1 MRASRRAIV
10 WCGLGIAVLL
20 MAAGGCGGAADG
32 VRRGAVEGT
41 VSLDGEPLPDGVI
54 RFTPTGDT
62 TGPMVEARI
71 QGGRFSLTAAAG
83 PCVGTQQVEILSF
96 RKTGKK
102 VVNEGVESEEIVQVV
117 PERYN
122 TASELTATIA
132 SGANALPA
140 FELTGG
146 GE

>member
-1 MRASRRAIV
+1 MRASRRAVV
-10 WCGLGIAVLL
+10 WCGVGTFVLL
-20 MAAGGCGGAADG
+20 TAAAGCGGAADG
-32 VRRGAVEGT
+32 VSRGAVEGT
-41 VSLDGEPLPDGVI
+41 VSLDGEPLADGVI

-62 TGPMVEARI
+62 TGPMVEAQI
-71 QGGRFSLTAAAG
+71 QGGAFSLPRASG
-83 PCVGTQQVEILSF
+83 PCVGTQQVQILSF

-122 TASELTATIA
+122 NASELTVTIA
-132 SGANALPA
+132 DGANALPA

-146 GE
+146 KK